1 MSIQEFCEAGSWSSE
16 TIGRVYIMV
25 DPCTCM
31 IFISCLGLTDNDSR
45 RSKQWPTPRQVSS
58 LNLGRGLLLGISYS
72 ALLGASLMNPCIAII
87 LRTGSKIGI
96 GFWNMGVGSHQ
107 SHIRYVDMVELE
119 LCKCMS
125 LILGRSIVTLR
136 DGD

>member
-1 MSIQEFCEAGSWSSE
+1 
-16 TIGRVYIMV
+16 
-25 DPCTCM
+25 
-31 IFISCLGLTDNDSR
+31 
-45 RSKQWPTPRQVSS
+45 
-58 LNLGRGLLLGISYS
+58 
-72 ALLGASLMNPCIAII
+72 MNPCIAII